1 MDLGNIV
8 YIIAVIGYFIY
19 QATKK
24 KRGQELPGAPDS
36 NPEPPQ
42 KGMTFEELLK
52 EIRQAQNPIPAPP
65 TPKPQP
71 IPVST
76 QRNPYRKPTVIQ
88 EEEDDEIQYYE
99 GTFDS
104 TKKNPYQE
112 YAEKH
117 SIPAVPIQK
126 INYDELNTKRVNR
139 YAEKLKNPQSVREA
153 IVLSEIL
160 KRKHF

>member
-76 QRNPYRKPTVIQ
+76 QRNPHRKPTVIQ

-104 TKKNPYQE
+104 TKKNP
-112 YAEKH
+112 
-117 SIPAVPIQK
+117 
-126 INYDELNTKRVNR
+126 
-139 YAEKLKNPQSVREA
+139 
-153 IVLSEIL
+153 
-160 KRKHF
+160 